1 MRQFYD
7 AVIVGAGPAGAS
19 CAVWLA
25 HLGLAPVLIEA
36 SGQVGGLAAHNP
48 FPDDWIVAAPGVTGQ
63 EVAQR
68 IGASLAHAR
77 VPLHRDMPAQ
87 EAMPCEGGIA
97 LAAGDARAPQWF
109 HGRCLV
115 IATGVRARGLPGHPP
130 QARWPGVLIGP
141 GSSIVAQDY
150 AGLSVA
156 VLGGGDNAFENF
168 VYVRNRG
175 ARRVHL
181 YARSVRAQQQWVQR
195 AGRDGVSV
203 GPYEVDPAARA
214 VNGQPY
220 DLILVFYGWEP
231 QTSFADGLALARDA
245 RGYIQ
250 TDAATARTSLPDV
263 YAIGEVANRAH
274 PCVVTAMADGVVA
287 AKDIQRRWERS

>member
-1 MRQFYD
+1 MQQFYD

-25 HLGLAPVLIEA
+25 RLGLSPVLVEA
-36 SGQVGGLAAHNP
+36 GPRAGGLTADNP
-48 FPDDWIVAAPGVTGQ
+48 FADDWIVAVAGLTGQ
-63 EVAQR
+63 QIAGQIAESLEQAGVPLR
-68 IGASLAHAR
+68 LGAAARSVRPCKGGIVLSLA
-77 VPLHRDMPAQ
+77 DPAQ
-87 EAMPCEGGIA
+87 S
-97 LAAGDARAPQWF
+97 L

-115 IATGVRARGLPGHPP
+115 IASGVRARGLPGHPP
-130 QARWPGVLIGP
+130 GVSWPGVLIGP
-141 GSSIVAQDY
+141 GSPIVAQDY
-150 AGLSVA
+150 SGLSVA

-175 ARRVHL
+175 ARQVHL

-195 AGRDGVSV
+195 AGSAGVSV
-203 GPYEVDPAARA
+203 GAYEVDPAARR
-214 VNGQPY
+214 VNGQRY

-231 QTSFADGLALARDA
+231 QADFADGLNLARDA

-250 TDAATARTSLPDV
+250 TETATARTSLPDV

-287 AKDIQRRWERS
+287 AKDIQRRWERA

>member
-25 HLGLAPVLIEA
+25 RLGLSPVLVEA

-48 FPDDWIVAAPGVTGQ
+48 FPDDWIVAAPGLTGQ
-63 EVAQR
+63 QVAGR
-68 IGASLAHAR
+68 IGESLAQAR
-77 VPLHRDMPAQ
+77 VPLRLNAPARQ
-87 EAMPCEGGIA
+87 VRPCEGGLE
-97 LAAGDARAPQWF
+97 LAAGDSQAPEWLAARA
-109 HGRCLV
+109 LV

-130 QARWPGVLIGP
+130 AAQWPGVLIGP

-175 ARRVHL
+175 ARQVHL

-195 AGRDGVSV
+195 AGQDGVSV
-203 GPYEVDPAARA
+203 GAYEVDPAARS
-214 VNGQPY
+214 VNGRPY

-231 QTSFADGLALARDA
+231 QASFADSLALAREA

-250 TDAATARTSLPDV
+250 TDPATARTSLPDV

-287 AKDIQRRWERS
+287 AKDIQRRWERR